1 MADIYTT
8 FYNYV
13 RDNEIIREN
22 DQIIIGLSGGA
33 DSMCLLVLLDR
44 LSSEMHL
51 NLTAVHVNHQLRGK
65 EADEDEKYV
74 KEFCEKKNIMCIGV
88 HANVRQYAIENG
100 LSLEEAGRVARYQ
113 TFYQVARKLAKNDII
128 PDNIKAAVAH
138 HRDDNAE
145 TILMNLIRGTGL
157 KGLRGMQPV
166 ARRFDMTVIR
176 PMLCLGR
183 SEIEEF
189 LKSENIKYCTDSTNL
204 KDEYARNK
212 VRLNIIPLLNTI
224 NKQAAAHI
232 NEAARDIVQA
242 QEYIEDE
249 ARRHGSLVIDR
260 RDDSIYVDLS
270 RFGTLNKAVKSQ
282 IVRNIIEEM
291 AGRLKDVS
299 RVHID
304 SVLALEE
311 KQTGRKVE
319 LPYGIMVVRSYSNL
333 IFKMATDEDRHAHD
347 MTRYARSRHGLQA
360 TEDVSD
366 ETENCLEDVQQP
378 EELVIDPTVL
388 TTDPVRYQL
397 WNGLEIELN
406 LVHVNP
412 VTRQY
417 LIAKNDYTK
426 AFDCAKIKGNLV
438 FRKPESQDVIHF
450 FGGSKSVK
458 KFFVDE
464 KIPQE
469 ERQNALV
476 MTDKDQV
483 MWILGYRMSENF
495 KLSEMTNMALQV
507 TICMEN

>member
-13 RDNEIIREN
+13 RENEIVKEN

-33 DSMCLLVLLDR
+33 DSMCLLILLEK
-44 LSSEMHL
+44 LSSKMNL
-51 NLTAVHVNHQLRGK
+51 NLMAVHVNHQLRGK
-65 EADEDEKYV
+65 EADADEQYV
-74 KEFCEKKNIMCIGV
+74 KEFCEKKNIACIGV
-88 HANVRQYAIENG
+88 HANVRQYAVENG

-113 TFYQVARKLAKNDII
+113 TFYQVARKLAKDDII
-128 PDNIKAAVAH
+128 PENIKAAVAH

-157 KGLRGMQPV
+157 KGLRGMQPT
-166 ARRFDMTVIR
+166 ARRFDMTIIR
-176 PMLCLGR
+176 PLLCLGR
-183 SEIEEF
+183 SEIEDF

-204 KDEYARNK
+204 KDDYARNK
-212 VRLNIIPLLNTI
+212 VRLNIIPLLNKI
-224 NKQAAAHI
+224 NNQAAAHI
-232 NEAARDIVQA
+232 NEAAGDIVQA
-242 QEYIEDE
+242 QEYIEEE
-249 ARRHGSLVIDR
+249 AKKQGMLIIDR
-260 RDDSIYVDLS
+260 RDDNIYVDLS
-270 RFGTLNKAVKSQ
+270 RFGALNKTVKSQ
-282 IVRNIIEEM
+282 MIRNIIEEM

-304 SVLALEE
+304 SVLALED
-311 KQTGRKVE
+311 KQTGRKAE
-319 LPYGIMVVRSYSNL
+319 LPYGIMAVRSYSNL
-333 IFKMATDEDRHAHD
+333 IFKMATDEDKHAHN
-347 MTRYARSRHGLQA
+347 MTRYARGEQFSDDI
-360 TEDVSD
+360 TEAAEDWPED
-366 ETENCLEDVQQP
+366 EQQP
-378 EELVIDPTVL
+378 EELVIDPTML
-388 TTDPVRYQL
+388 TTEPVRYGL
-397 WNGLEIELN
+397 WNGLSIELN

-438 FRKPESQDVIHF
+438 FRKPESQDVIRF
-450 FGGSKSVK
+450 FGGSKTVK

-469 ERQNALV
+469 ERQDILV
-476 MTDKDQV
+476 MTDKEQV

-507 TICMEN
+507 SICEDY

>member
-1 MADIYTT
+1 MTDIYTT

-13 RDNEIIREN
+13 RDNEIIKEN

-33 DSMCLLVLLDR
+33 DSMCLLILLER
-44 LSSEMHL
+44 LSSQMDL
-51 NLTAVHVNHQLRGK
+51 NLIAVHVNHQLRGK

-74 KEFCEKKNIMCIGV
+74 KEFCEKKNITCIAV
-88 HANVRQYAIENG
+88 HANVRQYAVENG

-113 TFYQVARKLAKNDII
+113 TFYQVARKLAKDDII
-128 PDNIKAAVAH
+128 PENIKAAVAH

-157 KGLRGMQPV
+157 KGLRGMQPI
-166 ARRFDMTVIR
+166 ARRFDMTIIR
-176 PMLCLGR
+176 PLLCLGR
-183 SEIEEF
+183 SEIEDF

-212 VRLNIIPLLNTI
+212 VRLNIIPLLNRI
-224 NKQAAAHI
+224 NNQAALHI
-232 NEAARDIVQA
+232 NEAAGDIVQA
-242 QEYIEDE
+242 QEYIEEE
-249 ARRHGSLVIDR
+249 ARKQGMLMIDR
-260 RDDSIYVDLS
+260 RDDNIYVDLS
-270 RFGTLNKAVKSQ
+270 RFGTLNKTVKSQ

-299 RVHID
+299 RIHID
-304 SVLALEE
+304 NVLALED

-319 LPYGIMVVRSYSNL
+319 LPYDIMAVRSYSNL
-333 IFKMATDEDRHAHD
+333 IFKRATDEDKHAQN
-347 MTRYARSRHGLQA
+347 MTRYARGRQFSDDAIEQE
-360 TEDVSD
+360 EDLP
-366 ETENCLEDVQQP
+366 EYEQQP
-378 EELVIDPTVL
+378 EELVIDPTML
-388 TTDPVRYQL
+388 TTEPVRYQL
-397 WNGLEIELN
+397 WNGLSIELN

-438 FRKPESQDVIHF
+438 FRKPESQDVIRF
-450 FGGSKSVK
+450 FGGSKTVK
-458 KFFVDE
+458 KFCVDE

-469 ERQNALV
+469 ERQEILV
-476 MTDKDQV
+476 MTDKEQV
-483 MWILGYRMSENF
+483 MWILGYRMSESF

-507 TICMEN
+507 SICEDY